1 MDKMN
6 RFPIQLTHVLAPLL
20 LLIIAI
26 ISFLLNNLINDYFVY
41 HRGFIIEGQ
50 YWRVITGHLFH
61 TNFAHLILNTL
72 AIVLLWA
79 LHGRFYSIKTYSLL
93 FIFSSLMIS
102 AAIFTFSPEMN
113 QYVGLSGVLHAF
125 FVWGAL
131 KDIQYS
137 DKTGYL
143 LLVGVVIK
151 VAHEQFFGASDDIA
165 SLINASVAIEA
176 HLWGVVSGIIFFTL
190 AVQFKKDDTH
200 VKDKTLKDHR

>member
-6 RFPIQLTHVLAPLL
+6 RFPIQRTHVLAPL
-20 LLIIAI
+20 
-26 ISFLLNNLINDYFVY
+26 FLLVTACIIFLFNSSISDLFVY
-41 HRGFIIEGQ
+41 HRGFIIDGQ
-50 YWRVITGHLFH
+50 YWRVVTGHLFH

-79 LHGRFYSIKTYSLL
+79 LHGRFYSIKNYSLL
-93 FIFSSLMIS
+93 FIFSCLMIS
-102 AAIFTFSPEMN
+102 AAIYIFSPEMN

-131 KDIQYS
+131 KDIQYL

-143 LLVGVVIK
+143 LLIGVVIK

-176 HLWGVVSGIIFFTL
+176 HLWGVVSGIAFFTL
-190 AVQFKKDDTH
+190 TVQYKKDDTH
-200 VKDKTLKDHR
+200 VKDKTFKDHR

>member
-1 MDKMN
+1 MN
-6 RFPIQLTHVLAPLL
+6 RFPIQFSHVLAPLL
-20 LLIIAI
+20 LLITACIAFVLNDF
-26 ISFLLNNLINDYFVY
+26 ISEFFVY
-41 HRGFIIEGQ
+41 HRGFINDGQ
-50 YWRVITGHLFH
+50 YWRVITGHIFH

-93 FIFSSLMIS
+93 LIFSCLMIS
-102 AAIFTFSPEMN
+102 AAIYIFSPEMN

-131 KDIQYS
+131 KDIQHL

-143 LLVGVVIK
+143 LLIGVLIK

-176 HLWGVVSGIIFFTL
+176 HLWGVVSGIVFFTL
-190 AVQFKKDDTH
+190 TVQLKKDDTH
-200 VKDKTLKDHR
+200 VKDKTIKDRR